1 MKESLSNPK
10 KTIHFEISERKL
22 LLRVLDVLVV
32 MLSLYGADQVL
43 EINYFEFKTQT
54 LQWSVLLSLYLLLFN
69 TVFELYDLPTAANVE
84 RTFKNSIPASLSVVV
99 TFLFT
104 PFISPMLP
112 ERRLEILYFFTV
124 VWLSL
129 LIWRLL
135 YIKLFTIER
144 FNKKILVIGK
154 PDDFLLIKNDLCKVH
169 PDCEVLGYSP
179 NKENTQQTQENYLH
193 FEADKLDNYVT
204 ENRISEIIIA
214 ANHAKKIS
222 KELYNALLLL
232 LEKGFSIREYSQVYE
247 EFTHRIPVQHVG
259 KDFYRYFPYSR
270 SHQNRL
276 YLFIHK
282 LMDIVLAVL
291 GLSFFMLF
299 LPLIL
304 IGNLL
309 GNRGPLFYKQ
319 VRVGKY
325 NQPYKIYKLRTMVI
339 HAEKNG
345 VVWAQK
351 NDSRVTPFGRFLRQ
365 SRIDE
370 LPQLLNVLRGEMSV
384 IGPRPERPEFV
395 DQLSKKIPFYQTR
408 HIICPGITGW
418 AQVKGGYASNENDAL
433 EKLQYDLFY
442 LKHRSFYLDLIILVK
457 TFSTIIFFRG
467 Q

>member
-1 MKESLSNPK
+1 MNQHLKSK

-22 LLRVLDVLVV
+22 LLRVLDVLLV
-32 MLSLYGADQVL
+32 MLALYFSDRVL
-43 EINYFEFKTQT
+43 DINYFEFKKET
-54 LQWSVLLSLYLLLFN
+54 LQWPALLSLYLLLFSA
-69 TVFELYDLPTAANVE
+69 VFELYDLPTAANLE
-84 RTFKNSIPASLSVVV
+84 RTFKNSIPAALSTVV

-112 ERRLEILYFFTV
+112 ERRLEILYFFSV

-129 LIWRLL
+129 LLWRFI

-154 PDDFLLIKNDLCKVH
+154 PNEYALIKEDLCKVH
-169 PDCEVLGYSP
+169 PDCKVLGYYP
-179 NKENTQQTQENYLH
+179 NKQQTPENQENYLH
-193 FEADKLDNYVT
+193 FEAEKLEDYVAA
-204 ENRISEIIIA
+204 NQISEIIIA
-214 ANHAKKIS
+214 ANHDKKIS

-247 EFTHRIPVQHVG
+247 EITHRIPVQHVG

-270 SHQNRL
+270 SNQNRL
-276 YLFIHK
+276 YLLVHK
-282 LMDIVLAVL
+282 LMDIIFALIGLSVLAVL
-291 GLSFFMLF
+291 L
-299 LPLIL
+299 LPIL
-304 IGNLL
+304 IGNAIA
-309 GNRGPLFYKQ
+309 NHGPLFYKQ
-319 VRVGKY
+319 IRVGR
-325 NQPYKIYKLRTMVI
+325 NNEPYQIFKLRTMVTN
-339 HAEKNG
+339 AEKDG
-345 VVWAQK
+345 AVWAQK
-351 NDSRVTPFGRFLRQ
+351 NDARVTPFGRFLRG

-370 LPQLLNVLRGEMSV
+370 LPQLINVLRGEMSI

-418 AQVKGGYASNENDAL
+418 AQVKGGYTSDEKDAL
-433 EKLQYDLFY
+433 QKLQYDLFY
-442 LKHRSFYLDLIILVK
+442 LKHRSFYLDIIILVK